1 MLINIKQAN
10 ILVHLYIFK
19 VNFNTFENTASINF
33 CYYLLIFS
41 CTAEI
46 KLSERLGTASQS
58 GSTAF
63 YNAANLT

>member
-33 CYYLLIFS
+33 CYYLLIFFLHS
-41 CTAEI
+41 
-46 KLSERLGTASQS
+46 R
-58 GSTAF
+58 
-63 YNAANLT
+63 N